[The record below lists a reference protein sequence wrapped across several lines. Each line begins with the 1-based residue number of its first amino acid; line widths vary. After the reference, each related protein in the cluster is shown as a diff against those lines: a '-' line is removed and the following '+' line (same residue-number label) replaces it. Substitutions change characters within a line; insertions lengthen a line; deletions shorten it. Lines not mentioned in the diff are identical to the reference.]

1 MTYKGKDPKKQ
12 WEFGLSAERIK
23 DAMNKWTV
31 EELADGYYRFN
42 NIDDTDLK
50 LILDAFDIE
59 IKRKLYRRGE
69 LKSLKTGIK
78 ITT

>member
-1 MTYKGKDPKKQ
+1 MGIWFVSRADQ
-12 WEFGLSAERIK
+12 RCDE
-23 DAMNKWTV
+23 NKWTV